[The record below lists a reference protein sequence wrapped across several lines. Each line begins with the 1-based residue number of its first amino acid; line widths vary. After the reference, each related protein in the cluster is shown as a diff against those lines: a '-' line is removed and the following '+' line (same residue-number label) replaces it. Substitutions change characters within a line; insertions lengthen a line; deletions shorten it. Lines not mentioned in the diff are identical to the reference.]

1 VEETRMWRG
10 RPVWAEI
17 DLEAI
22 SHNIREI
29 KRRIGIQA
37 ELLAVV
43 KANGYGHGA
52 VPVAREALANGAQ
65 RLGVACVD
73 EGVQLRRAGIT
84 APILILGYTPC
95 WEAERIVQH
104 RLTPTVTTR
113 QFALALAR
121 FSTERGI
128 ITPAH
133 IKVDTGMNRLGLR
146 PGEAAE
152 FAEAVRT
159 LPGIHVEGIYTHF
172 ASADEAEKSFTERQF
187 RDFLRTSE
195 AVEWIKVRHAANS
208 AAILDRPEMCLD
220 MVRPGIS
227 VYGCYPSSHVSRSLR
242 IRPALQL
249 KSTIGRIQDLE
260 PGETV
265 SYGRTWAARRPSRIA
280 LVTIGYADG
289 LPRRLS
295 NRGVVLIQGKRAP
308 IVGRITMDWCMADV
322 TNIPEATLND
332 EVVIIGRQGEEE
344 ITADEVA
351 EAADTISYEILCGIS
366 ARVPRIYK
374 KSGEIVAVRSLVDER
389 CHQDNQFPLE
399 EEELVF

>member
-1 VEETRMWRG
+1 MWRG

-22 SHNIREI
+22 AHNTQELR
-29 KRRIGIQA
+29 RRIGGRS

-73 EGVQLRRAGIT
+73 EGIQLRRAGVT

-95 WEAERIVQH
+95 WEAERVVQN
-104 RLTPTVTTR
+104 RLIPTVTTR

-121 FSTERGI
+121 FSTELGTV
-128 ITPAH
+128 TPAH

-152 FAEAVRT
+152 FADAIRT

-172 ASADEAEKSFTERQF
+172 ATADEAEKSFTERQF

-195 AVEWIKVRHAANS
+195 AVEWIEVRHAANS
-208 AAILDRPEMCLD
+208 AAILDRPEMLLD

-227 VYGCYPSSHVSRSLR
+227 VYGCYPSKHVSRSLG
-242 IRPALQL
+242 IRPSLQL
-249 KSTIGRIQDLE
+249 KSTIGRIQELE

-265 SYGRTWAARRPSRIA
+265 SYGRTWAASHPSRIA

-295 NRGVVLIQGKRAP
+295 NRGVVLIRGKRAP

-322 TNIPEATLND
+322 TGIPEASLND
-332 EVVIIGRQGEEE
+332 EVVVIGRQGEEE

-351 EAADTISYEILCGIS
+351 EMADTISYEILCGIS
-366 ARVPRIYK
+366 ARVPRLYK
-374 KSGEIVAVRSLVDER
+374 RDGDVVSVRSLVDEG
-389 CHQDNQFPLE
+389 CYQDSQEPMKQ
-399 EEELVF
+399 EELGS